1 LEVNESHVWEK
12 IKEVIIKSSYEN
24 GVDILDN

>member
-1 LEVNESHVWEK
+1 VNESHVWEK